1 VGVLAALL
9 LGAFA
14 FATFQ
19 PIQVLPRIRLA
30 PGFSFVDQNGD
41 PFTSDTARGQVVLYG
56 FAYGNCGEQCDSV
69 RETMAEVAAR
79 VGSEVDLGGTRLRLV
94 TVSMDPVGD
103 ADRLP
108 ALAAEWG
115 ADGDTWRWVT
125 DEDAQ
130 MLRTVLT
137 SGFELYHRQLADGT
151 FAFDSQFVLVDGW
164 GVVRG
169 EYKYSTLADDAD
181 KIVRHIGLLGE
192 ELRNSNGVVSVAYE
206 AAHIFMCYP

>member
-1 VGVLAALL
+1 MAALL

-30 PGFSFVDQNGD
+30 PGFAFVDQNGD
-41 PFTSDTARGQVVLYG
+41 AFTSDAARGQVVLYG
-56 FAYGNCGEQCDSV
+56 FAYGDCGEQCDSV
-69 RETMAEVAAR
+69 RDTMAEVAAR
-79 VGSEVDLGGTRLRLV
+79 VGSEADLGGTELRLV
-94 TVSMDPVGD
+94 TVSMDPARD
-103 ADRLP
+103 AARLP
-108 ALAAEWG
+108 ELAAGWG
-115 ADGDTWRWVT
+115 ADGDTWRWAT
-125 DEDAQ
+125 DEDSE

-137 SGFELYHRQLADGT
+137 SGFELYHQQLADGS
-151 FAFDSQFVLVDGW
+151 FAFDSRFVLVDGW

>member
-1 VGVLAALL
+1 M

-41 PFTSDTARGQVVLYG
+41 PFTSDAARGQVVLYG
-56 FAYGNCGEQCDSV
+56 FAYGGCGEQCDSV

-79 VGSEVDLGGTRLRLV
+79 VGSEVDLGGTELRLI
-94 TVSMDPVGD
+94 TVSMDPARD

-108 ALAAEWG
+108 ELAAAWG

-125 DEDAQ
+125 GEDPET
-130 MLRTVLT
+130 LRTVLT
-137 SGFELYHRQLADGT
+137 SGFELYHQQVADGS
-151 FAFDSQFVLVDGW
+151 FAFDSRFVLVDGW

-169 EYKYSTLADDAD
+169 EYKYSTLAEDAD